1 MIELAYF
8 GGFTHSEIASMLDTP
23 IGTVKGRMRLG
34 LREAARP
41 ARRPGGGDRHER
53 LQRTA
58 TTPAPTCC
66 GALPDDE
73 HERFEAH
80 LATCEECRREVAD
93 LQVAADTL
101 PLAAVQVGPP
111 PELRDRIMAVVRSE
125 AELLGAAG
133 ARADEPDVAPAAKAP
148 RRRRRWSL
156 SLRPLPAAMAAGVLV
171 AAGVIGGIV
180 LTGGNDSRTVTG
192 TVQIAS
198 APTARAALKLSDDAT
213 KLQVRSMPPPPSGK
227 VYQVWLKRP
236 NQDPAPTTA
245 LFRTDRERQ
254 RRRRDPARAP
264 EGRRAGARDGRAR
277 RRLDEADERPGH
289 RRLDG
294 LTGALRAG

>member
-1 MIELAYF
+1 MSACSHREDAGSY
-8 GGFTHSEIASMLDTP
+8 
-23 IGTVKGRMRLG
+23 V
-34 LREAARP
+34 LRAM
-41 ARRPGGGDRHER
+41 
-53 LQRTA
+53 
-58 TTPAPTCC
+58 
-66 GALPDDE
+66 PDDE

-111 PELRDRIMAVVRSE
+111 PELRDRIMTIVRSE

-213 KLQVRSMPPPPSGK
+213 KLQVRNMPPPPSGK

-245 LFRTDRERQ
+245 LFRTDPSGSADVEIQ
-254 RRRRDPARAP
+254 RGRLKGVEQVLVTAEPDGGSMKPTSAP
-264 EGRRAGARDGRAR
+264 VIVASTA
-277 RRLDEADERPGH
+277 
-289 RRLDG
+289 
-294 LTGALRAG
+294 